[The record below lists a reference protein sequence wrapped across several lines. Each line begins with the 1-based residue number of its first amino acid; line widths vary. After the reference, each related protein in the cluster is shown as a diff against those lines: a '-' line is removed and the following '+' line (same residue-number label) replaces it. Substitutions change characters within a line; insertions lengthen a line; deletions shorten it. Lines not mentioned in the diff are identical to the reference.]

1 MAPRRLPS
9 LSWVQGSK
17 PGHGTADPLPR
28 CLAGERFQSQEIVVI
43 CDNEAQLQAKDSRF
57 LEISRI
63 LPTSEEPTTAKES
76 IKLLRTCKG
85 NFKTNF
91 SQPRAGQ
98 AKLL

>member
-1 MAPRRLPS
+1 MKLNCK
-9 LSWVQGSK
+9 QK
-17 PGHGTADPLPR
+17 
-28 CLAGERFQSQEIVVI
+28 I
-43 CDNEAQLQAKDSRF
+43 SRF